1 MMNLP
6 RIAVVQYNFKINMST
21 ILDLIKSVF
30 GFFRYIKVGRKQ
42 DEQQIELNDLQLR
55 KLMEENIA
63 KQQADVIATLSND
76 GGVSNLTITNQG
88 CAIAKNIR
96 IIGLDSLL
104 YDVNTTL
111 PCDLLPNE
119 EIEITI
125 THTKDTPSSAHI
137 VCIWDDEYGDSRKY
151 KQKFNFYS

>member
-1 MMNLP
+1 ML
-6 RIAVVQYNFKINMST
+6 AT
-21 ILDLIKSVF
+21 ILDFFKSIF
-30 GFFRYIKVGRKQ
+30 NLRRYIKVGRKI
-42 DEQQIELNDLQLR
+42 DEQQIEINDLQLKR
-55 KLMEENIA
+55 LREEDIA
-63 KQQADVIATLSND
+63 KQQADIILILSND

-88 CAIAKNIR
+88 CAIAKNLR

-125 THTKDTPSSAHI
+125 THTKDTPSSAYI
-137 VCIWDDEYGDSRKY
+137 VCIWDDEYGDSRKCER
-151 KQKFNFYS
+151 QLSFY

>member
-1 MMNLP
+1 ML
-6 RIAVVQYNFKINMST
+6 AT
-21 ILDLIKSVF
+21 ILDFFKSICNLR
-30 GFFRYIKVGRKQ
+30 RYIKVGRKI
-42 DEQQIELNDLQLR
+42 DEQQIEINDLQLKR
-55 KLMEENIA
+55 LREEDIA
-63 KQQADVIATLSND
+63 KQQADIILILSND

-88 CAIAKNIR
+88 CAIAKNLR

-125 THTKDTPSSAHI
+125 THTKDTPSSAYI
-137 VCIWDDEYGDSRKY
+137 VCIWDDEFGDSRKCER
-151 KQKFNFYS
+151 QLSFY

>member
-1 MMNLP
+1 MKADNIML
-6 RIAVVQYNFKINMST
+6 AT
-21 ILDLIKSVF
+21 ILDFIKSVF
-30 GFFRYIKVGRKQ
+30 GFFRYIKVGRKI
-42 DEQQIELNDLQLR
+42 DEQQIEINDLQLKR
-55 KLMEENIA
+55 LREEDIA
-63 KQQADVIATLSND
+63 KQQADILLILSND

-88 CAIAKNIR
+88 CAIAKNLR

-137 VCIWDDEYGDSRKY
+137 VCIWDDEYGDSRKC
-151 KQKFNFYS
+151 KKHLSFY

>member
-1 MMNLP
+1 ML
-6 RIAVVQYNFKINMST
+6 AT
-21 ILDLIKSVF
+21 ILDFFKSICNLR
-30 GFFRYIKVGRKQ
+30 RYIKVWRKI
-42 DEQQIELNDLQLR
+42 DEQQIEINDLQLKR
-55 KLMEENIA
+55 LREEDIA
-63 KQQADVIATLSND
+63 KQQADIILILSND

-88 CAIAKNIR
+88 CAIAKNLR

-125 THTKDTPSSAHI
+125 THTKDTPSSAYI
-137 VCIWDDEYGDSRKY
+137 VCIWDDEYGDSRKCER
-151 KQKFNFYS
+151 QLSFY

>member
-6 RIAVVQYNFKINMST
+6 RIAVIQYNFKINMST
-21 ILDLIKSVF
+21 ILDFIKSVF
-30 GFFRYIKVGRKQ
+30 GFFRYIKVGRKI
-42 DEQQIELNDLQLR
+42 DEQQIEINDLQLKR
-55 KLMEENIA
+55 LREEDIA
-63 KQQADVIATLSND
+63 KQQADILLILSND

-88 CAIAKNIR
+88 CAIAKNLR

-137 VCIWDDEYGDSRKY
+137 ICIWDDEYGDSRKCE
-151 KQKFNFYS
+151 KHLSFY

>member
-1 MMNLP
+1 ML
-6 RIAVVQYNFKINMST
+6 AT
-21 ILDLIKSVF
+21 ILDFFKSICNLR
-30 GFFRYIKVGRKQ
+30 RYIKVGRKI
-42 DEQQIELNDLQLR
+42 DEQQIEINDLQLKR
-55 KLMEENIA
+55 LREEDIT
-63 KQQADVIATLSND
+63 KQQADIILILSND

-88 CAIAKNIR
+88 CAIAKNLR

-125 THTKDTPSSAHI
+125 THTKDTPSSAYI
-137 VCIWDDEYGDSRKY
+137 VCIWDDEYGDSRKCER
-151 KQKFNFYS
+151 QLSFY

>member
-1 MMNLP
+1 MKADNIML
-6 RIAVVQYNFKINMST
+6 AT

-30 GFFRYIKVGRKQ
+30 GFFRYIKVGRKI
-42 DEQQIELNDLQLR
+42 DEQQIEINDLQLKR
-55 KLMEENIA
+55 LREEDIV
-63 KQQADVIATLSND
+63 KQQADILLILSND
-76 GGVSNLTITNQG
+76 GGVSNLTTTNQG
-88 CAIAKNIR
+88 CAIAKNLR

-137 VCIWDDEYGDSRKY
+137 ICIWDDEYGDSRKCE
-151 KQKFNFYS
+151 KHLSFY

>member
-1 MMNLP
+1 ML
-6 RIAVVQYNFKINMST
+6 AT
-21 ILDLIKSVF
+21 ILDFFKSIF
-30 GFFRYIKVGRKQ
+30 NLRRYIKVGRKI
-42 DEQQIELNDLQLR
+42 DEQQIEINDLQLKR
-55 KLMEENIA
+55 LMEEDIA
-63 KQQADVIATLSND
+63 RQQADIIPILSND

-125 THTKDTPSSAHI
+125 THTKDTPSSAYI
-137 VCIWDDEYGDSRKY
+137 VCIWDDEYGDSRKCER
-151 KQKFNFYS
+151 QLSFY

>member
-1 MMNLP
+1 MVTS
-6 RIAVVQYNFKINMST
+6 IVDF
-21 ILDLIKSVF
+21 IKSGF
-30 GFFRYIKVGRKQ
+30 GLFRYIKIGRKI
-42 DEQQIELNDLQLR
+42 DQQQLEINELQLKRLREEDVIR
-55 KLMEENIA
+55 K
-63 KQQADVIATLSND
+63 QADLIIQLNNEGLESF
-76 GGVSNLTITNQG
+76 LIIKNQG
-88 CAIAKNIR
+88 IAIAKNIR

-137 VCIWDDEYGDSRKY
+137 VCIWDDEYDDSRKCE
-151 KQKFNFYS
+151 KHLSFY

>member
-1 MMNLP
+1 MKADNIML
-6 RIAVVQYNFKINMST
+6 AT
-21 ILDLIKSVF
+21 ILDFIKSVF
-30 GFFRYIKVGRKQ
+30 GFFRYIKVGRKI
-42 DEQQIELNDLQLR
+42 DEQQIEINDLQLKR
-55 KLMEENIA
+55 LREEDIA
-63 KQQADVIATLSND
+63 KQQADILLILSND

-88 CAIAKNIR
+88 CTIAKNLR

-137 VCIWDDEYGDSRKY
+137 ICIWDDEYGDSRKCE
-151 KQKFNFYS
+151 KHLSFY

>member
-1 MMNLP
+1 MKSENSLKI
-6 RIAVVQYNFKINMST
+6 RFVTSGKQNFIFYFKIFEYIFS
-21 ILDLIKSVF
+21 ILDFFKSIF
-30 GFFRYIKVGRKQ
+30 NLRRYIKVGRKI
-42 DEQQIELNDLQLR
+42 DEQQIEINDLQLKR
-55 KLMEENIA
+55 LREEDIA
-63 KQQADVIATLSND
+63 RQQADIIPILSNY

-125 THTKDTPSSAHI
+125 T
-137 VCIWDDEYGDSRKY
+137 Y
-151 KQKFNFYS
+151 

>member
-1 MMNLP
+1 M
-6 RIAVVQYNFKINMST
+6 ITS
-21 ILDLIKSVF
+21 ILDFIKSGF
-30 GFFRYIKVGRKQ
+30 GLFRYIKIGRKI
-42 DEQQIELNDLQLR
+42 DQQQLEINELQLKR
-55 KLMEENIA
+55 LREEDIA
-63 KQQADVIATLSND
+63 KQQADILLILSND
-76 GGVSNLTITNQG
+76 EGVSNLTITNQG

-137 VCIWDDEYGDSRKY
+137 VCIWDDEYSDGHKCERQLS
-151 KQKFNFYS
+151 FY

>member
-1 MMNLP
+1 ML
-6 RIAVVQYNFKINMST
+6 AT
-21 ILDLIKSVF
+21 ILDFFKSICNLR
-30 GFFRYIKVGRKQ
+30 RYIKVGQKI
-42 DEQQIELNDLQLR
+42 DEQQIEINDLQLKR
-55 KLMEENIA
+55 LREEDIA
-63 KQQADVIATLSND
+63 KQQADIILILSND

-88 CAIAKNIR
+88 CAIAKNLR

-125 THTKDTPSSAHI
+125 THTKDTPSSAYI
-137 VCIWDDEYGDSRKY
+137 VCIWDDEYGDSRKCER
-151 KQKFNFYS
+151 QLSFY

>member
-1 MMNLP
+1 MKADNIML
-6 RIAVVQYNFKINMST
+6 AT
-21 ILDLIKSVF
+21 ILDFIKSVF
-30 GFFRYIKVGRKQ
+30 GFFRYIKVGRKI
-42 DEQQIELNDLQLR
+42 DEQQIEINDLQLKR
-55 KLMEENIA
+55 LREEDIA
-63 KQQADVIATLSND
+63 KQQADILLILSND

-88 CAIAKNIR
+88 CAIAKNLR

-125 THTKDTPSSAHI
+125 THTKDTHSSAHI
-137 VCIWDDEYGDSRKY
+137 ICIWDDEYGDSRKCE
-151 KQKFNFYS
+151 KHLSFY

>member
-1 MMNLP
+1 M
-6 RIAVVQYNFKINMST
+6 ITSIVDF
-21 ILDLIKSVF
+21 IKSGF
-30 GFFRYIKVGRKQ
+30 GLFRYIRIGRKI
-42 DEQQIELNDLQLR
+42 DQQQLEINELQLKRLREEDVIR
-55 KLMEENIA
+55 K
-63 KQQADVIATLSND
+63 QADLIIQLNNKGRESF
-76 GGVSNLTITNQG
+76 LIIKNQG
-88 CAIAKNIR
+88 IAIAKNIR

-137 VCIWDDEYGDSRKY
+137 ICIWDDEYGDSRKCE
-151 KQKFNFYS
+151 KHLSFY

>member
-1 MMNLP
+1 MKADNIML
-6 RIAVVQYNFKINMST
+6 AT
-21 ILDLIKSVF
+21 ILDFFKSIF
-30 GFFRYIKVGRKQ
+30 NLRRYIKVGRKM
-42 DEQQIELNDLQLR
+42 DEQQIEINDLQLKR
-55 KLMEENIA
+55 LREEDIA
-63 KQQADVIATLSND
+63 RQQADILLILSND

-125 THTKDTPSSAHI
+125 THTKDTPSSAYI
-137 VCIWDDEYGDSRKY
+137 ICIWDDEYGDSRKCE
-151 KQKFNFYS
+151 KHLSFY

>member
-1 MMNLP
+1 M
-6 RIAVVQYNFKINMST
+6 VTS
-21 ILDLIKSVF
+21 ILDFIKSGF
-30 GFFRYIKVGRKQ
+30 GLFRYIKIGRKI
-42 DEQQIELNDLQLR
+42 DQQQLEINELQLKRLREEDVIR
-55 KLMEENIA
+55 K
-63 KQQADVIATLSND
+63 QADLIIQLNNEGRESF
-76 GGVSNLTITNQG
+76 LIIKNQG
-88 CAIAKNIR
+88 IAVAKNCR
-96 IIGLDSLL
+96 IIGIDKLI
-104 YDVNTTL
+104 YDINTIL

>member
-1 MMNLP
+1 ML
-6 RIAVVQYNFKINMST
+6 AT
-21 ILDLIKSVF
+21 ILDFFKSICNLR
-30 GFFRYIKVGRKQ
+30 RYIKVGRKI
-42 DEQQIELNDLQLR
+42 DEQQIEINDLQLKR
-55 KLMEENIA
+55 LREEDIA
-63 KQQADVIATLSND
+63 KQQADIILILSNY

-125 THTKDTPSSAHI
+125 THTKDTPSSAYI
-137 VCIWDDEYGDSRKY
+137 VCIWDDEYGDSRKCER
-151 KQKFNFYS
+151 QLSFY

>member
-1 MMNLP
+1 MKADNIML
-6 RIAVVQYNFKINMST
+6 AT
-21 ILDLIKSVF
+21 ILDFIKSVF
-30 GFFRYIKVGRKQ
+30 GFFRYIKVGRKI
-42 DEQQIELNDLQLR
+42 DEQQIEINDLQLKR
-55 KLMEENIA
+55 LREEDIA
-63 KQQADVIATLSND
+63 KQQADILLILSND

-88 CAIAKNIR
+88 CAIAKNLR

-137 VCIWDDEYGDSRKY
+137 VCIWDDEYGDSRKCE
-151 KQKFNFYS
+151 KHLSFY

>member
-1 MMNLP
+1 MKADNIML
-6 RIAVVQYNFKINMST
+6 AT
-21 ILDLIKSVF
+21 ILDFIKSVF
-30 GFFRYIKVGRKQ
+30 GFFRYIKVGRKI
-42 DEQQIELNDLQLR
+42 DELQLKR
-55 KLMEENIA
+55 LREEDIA
-63 KQQADVIATLSND
+63 KQQADILLILSND

-88 CAIAKNIR
+88 CAIAKNLR

-125 THTKDTPSSAHI
+125 THTKDTPSSAYI
-137 VCIWDDEYGDSRKY
+137 ICIWDDVYADSRKY
-151 KQKFNFYS
+151 EQKFNFYS

>member
-1 MMNLP
+1 ML
-6 RIAVVQYNFKINMST
+6 AT
-21 ILDLIKSVF
+21 ILDFFKSICNLR
-30 GFFRYIKVGRKQ
+30 RYIKVGRKI
-42 DEQQIELNDLQLR
+42 DEQQIEINDLQLKR
-55 KLMEENIA
+55 LREEDIA
-63 KQQADVIATLSND
+63 KQQADIILILSND

-88 CAIAKNIR
+88 CAIAKNLR

-125 THTKDTPSSAHI
+125 THTKDTPSSAYI
-137 VCIWDDEYGDSRKY
+137 VCIWDDEYGDSRKCER
-151 KQKFNFYS
+151 QLSFY

>member
-1 MMNLP
+1 ML
-6 RIAVVQYNFKINMST
+6 AT
-21 ILDLIKSVF
+21 ILDFFKSICNLR
-30 GFFRYIKVGRKQ
+30 RYIKVGRKI
-42 DEQQIELNDLQLR
+42 DEQQIEINDLQLKR
-55 KLMEENIA
+55 LREEDIA
-63 KQQADVIATLSND
+63 KQQADIILILSND

-88 CAIAKNIR
+88 CAIAKNLR

-125 THTKDTPSSAHI
+125 THTKDTPSSAYI
-137 VCIWDDEYGDSRKY
+137 VCIWNDEYGDSRKCER
-151 KQKFNFYS
+151 QLSFY

>member
-1 MMNLP
+1 ML
-6 RIAVVQYNFKINMST
+6 AT

-30 GFFRYIKVGRKQ
+30 GFFRYIKVGRKIE
-42 DEQQIELNDLQLR
+42 EQQIEINDLQLKR
-55 KLMEENIA
+55 LREEDIA
-63 KQQADVIATLSND
+63 KQQADILLILSND
-76 GGVSNLTITNQG
+76 GGVSNLTITNRG

-111 PCDLLPNE
+111 PYDLFPNE

-137 VCIWDDEYGDSRKY
+137 VCIWDDEYGDSRKCE
-151 KQKFNFYS
+151 KHLSFY